1 MNKKTF
7 EFKDG
12 IKAHLINTDKYKTD
26 IACIILTTSLK
37 RETVTKNALIPFMLK
52 RGTIDY
58 VLFCNLNFRLL

>member
-1 MNKKTF
+1 MEVLRMNKKTF

-37 RETVTKNALIPFMLK
+37 IHS
-52 RGTIDY
+52 Y
-58 VLFCNLNFRLL
+58 